1 MIFAGI
7 QAQKTIKIYKFCLY
21 MLSLYFIPRQEHR
34 SKERTQETQ
43 GQKIRKITF
52 IPCLTALT
60 LWKPSRRFTQD
71 SLWKSDRLQ
80 VQVLK
85 MKMLIIRFPGGFQDF
100 WSPVVSMY
108 FLSRWRSAP
117 SNVVLLTVCLWS
129 VEETEMQW
137 DVSDHH
143 FLETH
148 SIMTITALCRGEYCD
163 PGSVL
168 LVTGYFFSVQVT
180 WFVFKCGWLPTPDC
194 VLL

>member
-1 MIFAGI
+1 
-7 QAQKTIKIYKFCLY
+7 

-34 SKERTQETQ
+34 SKERRQETQ

-52 IPCLTALT
+52 HAWLHLPCGNLVENSLKTA
-60 LWKPSRRFTQD
+60 FE
-71 SLWKSDRLQ
+71 SDRLQ

-85 MKMLIIRFPGGFQDF
+85 MKMLIIRFPGGFQDL
-100 WSPVVSMY
+100 WSPVVSVY
-108 FLSRWRSAP
+108 FLSKWRSAP

-129 VEETEMQW
+129 VKETEMQG

-148 SIMTITALCRGEYCD
+148 SVMTITALCRGEYCD

-168 LVTGYFFSVQVT
+168 LVTGHFFSVQVT
-180 WFVFKCGWLPTPDC
+180 WFIFKCGWLPAPDC